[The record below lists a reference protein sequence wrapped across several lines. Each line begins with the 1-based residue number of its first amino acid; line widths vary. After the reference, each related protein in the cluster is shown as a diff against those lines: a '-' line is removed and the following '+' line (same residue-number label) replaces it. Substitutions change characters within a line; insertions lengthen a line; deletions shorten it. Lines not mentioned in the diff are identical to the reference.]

1 VPERSQAPTYRVAAF
16 RRAAET
22 VSALEVG
29 ELERLA
35 TNKRLCSLKGI
46 GEATQAVILEAL
58 AGKVPGHLAKLE
70 AEPKPLLLPAIRSGD
85 HASPFAACQSRAI
98 EPTGSAALAISTAAV
113 SQLRPGM
120 LAMNC

>member
-58 AGKVPGHLAKLE
+58 AGKVPGHLAKLG

-98 EPTGSAALAISTAAV
+98 EPTGSAALAVSTAAV